1 MGAFIA
7 KVPKTCESEVDIFIP
22 TYLLTYLDLP
32 TYQTNN
38 DSEIRNKLGRFC
50 ETISENN
57 FMNSLGEFITA
68 QKLEM
73 QNLKESM
80 PVIIYCVRHFLDKYS
95 KRIGTFTIRIYV
107 QIQHF
112 KITV

>member
-1 MGAFIA
+1 MEKFRQDAFT
-7 KVPKTCESEVDIFIP
+7 VYLYYRGFIP

-38 DSEIRNKLGRFC
+38 SEIRNKLGRFC

-68 QKLEM
+68 QLSFK
-73 QNLKESM
+73 N
-80 PVIIYCVRHFLDKYS
+80 IYILYIYDFN
-95 KRIGTFTIRIYV
+95 KR
-107 QIQHF
+107 
-112 KITV
+112 